1 MGPASGRPPDH
12 QAAHH
17 PVARA
22 PGFLVRF
29 NLGPVYPPAM
39 YCRARTLVVLIPCL
53 ASGVLFAQPGGDAPE
68 AAAVLD
74 EERSLLGVL
83 TDPDHSR
90 LSSVT
95 LFWDNDGTYPNLI
108 EDTDRFYT
116 SGQGFEVGLSFTP
129 PDPARFAP
137 GWEDP
142 RFGMGFSLK
151 QHIYT
156 ASDIEIADP
165 DPDDHP
171 YAGWLSFGFSFQR
184 SDAHRHDHFG
194 GGGRC
199 RRAAVGDEIDQ
210 GEIGFVADGRDQ
222 RDFAGGGEPPGRNRK
237 QGQQRQ
243 ETLAQRLRRDAVAD
257 LGLGRRRLGHERGR
271 GRLDGGRTA
280 LATEERA
287 GDLAGGVLALLD
299 VDRQREEVEVVL
311 GVLAVGGG
319 RQQHRLLVEVG
330 DGGAGG
336 LAGQAARL
344 EADGAGAELAVVDNG
359 FGGDDFGSLHG
370 CPPSG
375 WPPGFGGLRSRP
387 TDRWPLPSF
396 REPLP
401 RTGTESGAGWC
412 GYEVVYYRRCRRTG
426 PWWVRA
432 GTSVSDAVRGERSGF
447 GSARCR
453 RPGCA

>member
-1 MGPASGRPPDH
+1 
-12 QAAHH
+12 
-17 PVARA
+17 
-22 PGFLVRF
+22 
-29 NLGPVYPPAM
+29 M

-90 LSSVT
+90 LKSVT

-194 GGGRC
+194 VELGV
-199 RRAAVGDEIDQ
+199 VGSHAFGEDIQKWVHDEWPDEIEPQ
-210 GEIGFVADGRDQ
+210 GWDTQLANELAVNAAYQRTWRTERAEVSGFQMDMLPAVRLDAGNVLVRARGQATLRVGWNLPDDFGPASFLGIVDHTARGWADPDNNWSVYAYATVA
-222 RDFAGGGEPPGRNRK
+222 A
-237 QGQQRQ
+237 
-243 ETLAQRLRRDAVAD
+243 DAVA
-257 LGLGRRRLGHERGR
+257 RNIF
-271 GRLDGGRTA
+271 LDGNTFADSRSTSHEP
-280 LATEERA
+280 LVTRAT
-287 GDLAGGVLALLD
+287 
-299 VDRQREEVEVVL
+299 L
-311 GVLAVGGG
+311 GVVARYKRVQFGWAQTFESVTF
-319 RQQHRLLVEVG
+319 RAQP
-330 DGGAGG
+330 DG
-336 LAGQAARL
+336 QTW
-344 EADGAGAELAVVDNG
+344 
-359 FGGDDFGSLHG
+359 GSLV
-370 CPPSG
+370 
-375 WPPGFGGLRSRP
+375 LQ
-387 TDRWPLPSF
+387 
-396 REPLP
+396 
-401 RTGTESGAGWC
+401 
-412 GYEVVYYRRCRRTG
+412 
-426 PWWVRA
+426 
-432 GTSVSDAVRGERSGF
+432 
-447 GSARCR
+447 ARFTF
-453 RPGCA
+453 